1 MLGVSLLLK
10 RDQHNER
17 YSYAESMSLCP
28 NYTISYKTVV
38 RVNYWR
44 EAGDHISIKK
54 SRIRAEILWGYF
66 IGNNYFN
73 S

>member
-1 MLGVSLLLK
+1 MT
-10 RDQHNER
+10 
-17 YSYAESMSLCP
+17 LCP
-28 NYTISYKTVV
+28 NNTISYKTVG

-54 SRIRAEILWGYF
+54 SRIRAEISWGYF
-66 IGNNYFN
+66 IGKNYFN